1 MISDK
6 TPGESV
12 SKEIPDVKSID
23 ELVQRVHSYAP
34 DADIQLLMNAYF
46 YAQQA
51 HDGQFRKT
59 GEDYITHPLAVAGIL
74 AEMKMDVETIAT
86 GLLHDSLEDDPFTRY
101 EILKE
106 QFGEDIAVLVDGV
119 TKIGKL
125 KFKTKLEEQAE
136 NFRKMVLAMSKD
148 VRVVLVKLA
157 DRLHNM
163 RNMGPMSPANRA
175 KKSQETHDIFV
186 PIANRLGL
194 SKIKSELEDFCF
206 QFMEPDIYQDLSERL
221 EKRAPDHNEFIRT
234 FASHLQEELEKK
246 GIHSKVYGRVK
257 FLKSVYNKMLAQEV
271 SFEQVHDLLAFRVM
285 VADLGQCYA
294 ALGVIHSLYPHHPN
308 RLKDYIAQSKSNGYQ
323 SLHTVI
329 LPEGRQVEIQ
339 IRTPEMHQ
347 IAELGIA
354 AHWRYKEGHLTL
366 SKDDIQKIAKLRA
379 LFEAAQELSDGQ
391 EFLNTVKVELFSEE
405 VFVFTPKGDVKIFPK
420 GSTILDFAYAIHSE
434 VGSKTTG
441 GKVDGRMVPL
451 RYKLQNGDHLEI
463 LTSSSQKPNRDWLNI
478 AKTSRALSKIR
489 HSIRTEER
497 EQSKLLGEQL
507 LEKILK
513 ENELTLSKIQKTG
526 KLDEA
531 AKHFGHREAEQLF
544 LAIGE
549 GALTTTK
556 VLDFILPPINRKTTG
571 FTTQFFNK
579 IRGKSTSPVLINGE
593 DDVLTSFA
601 KCCNPLPGEA
611 VAGFITRGRGITIH
625 RIDCTQYTA
634 SDPERK
640 LAVQWQQTKESLH
653 TATLRLDCSNQIGI
667 LADLGAVCKTLGLN
681 INHLET
687 KVLSNQSAQINLS
700 VSIVHIDQI
709 NVLRK
714 NLMKINGVFEVSR
727 I

>member
-1 MISDK
+1 M
-6 TPGESV
+6 P
-12 SKEIPDVKSID
+12 KEVPDIKSID
-23 ELVQRVHSYAP
+23 ELVKIVHSYAP

-51 HDGQFRKT
+51 HDGQFRKS
-59 GEDYITHPLAVAGIL
+59 GADYITHPLAVAGIL

-101 EILKE
+101 EILIE
-106 QFGEDIAVLVDGV
+106 RFGEDIAILVDGV

-125 KFKTKLEEQAE
+125 KFKTRMEEQAE

-163 RNMGPMSPANRA
+163 RNMGPMSPEKRA
-175 KKSQETHDIFV
+175 KKAKETNDIFV

-194 SKIKSELEDFCF
+194 SKIKLELEDFCF
-206 QFMEPDIYQDLSERL
+206 QFMEPELYEDLAERL
-221 EKRAPDHNEFIRT
+221 KKRAPDHNEFIRT
-234 FASHLQEELEKK
+234 FGTHLQEELEKK
-246 GIHSKVYGRVK
+246 GINCKVYGRVK
-257 FLKSVYNKMLAQEV
+257 VLKSVYNKMIDQQV

-285 VADLGQCYA
+285 VEDLGQCYA
-294 ALGVIHSLYPHHPN
+294 SLGVIHSLYPHHPN

-339 IRTPEMHQ
+339 IRTSEMHQ
-347 IAELGIA
+347 IAEFGIA

-420 GSTILDFAYAIHSE
+420 GSTILDFAYSIHSE
-434 VGSKTTG
+434 VGSRTTG

-451 RYKLQNGDHLEI
+451 RYRLQNGDHIEI
-463 LTSSSQKPNRDWLNI
+463 LTNANQKPNRDWLNI

-489 HSIRTEER
+489 HSIRQEER
-497 EQSKLLGEQL
+497 EQSKILGEQL

-513 ENELTLSKIQKTG
+513 ENELTISKIQRSG

-531 AKHFGHREAEQLF
+531 AKHFGHREPEQLF

-556 VLDFILPPINRKTTG
+556 VLDFILPPINRKPAG
-571 FTTQFFNK
+571 LSSFFNRM
-579 IRGKSTSPVLINGE
+579 RGKSTSPVLINGE

-601 KCCNPLPGEA
+601 KCCSPLPGEA

-625 RIDCTQYTA
+625 KVDCPQYA
-634 SDPERK
+634 VSDPERK
-640 LAVQWQQTKESLH
+640 ISVQWQQTKEGLH

-667 LADLGAVCKTLGLN
+667 LADLGATCKTLGLN

-687 KVLSNQSAQINLS
+687 KVLNDLSAQIHLS
-700 VSIVHIDQI
+700 VSIMHIDQI
-709 NVLRK
+709 SSLKK
-714 NLMKINGVFEVSR
+714 NLMKINGVYEVTR